1 MVHISCPNKAI
12 KGNISISG
20 SKSESNRWLIIQ
32 AILENNLSIN
42 NLSNS
47 EDTQLLQKALSVNT
61 YTEIPKKIN
70 IKHAGTAMRFLTAY
84 FSALE
89 NSNVILTGSLRM
101 KNRPIFPL
109 VDALKQM
116 GAEISY
122 LEKTGFPP
130 LAIKG
135 KNLENTKVSI
145 KGDISSQFITALM
158 LIAPKLNKKLVI
170 KFETEL
176 TSLPYIEMTKKQ
188 LEALS
193 IEVNWIKNGI
203 EIYPISKIK
212 KDKIINIE
220 SDWSSASY
228 WYSIAAISSDYSL
241 ELSDFKEISWQGDS
255 IVSNIYKE
263 YFGVKT
269 KFINDKIILSKI
281 KNHKTPKYF
290 EIDLI
295 ECPDIAQTIIISCA
309 ALKIKAKIT
318 GLQTLKIKETDRLIA
333 MKNELIKIG
342 VEAELTKNSIEIKS
356 FFTGNN
362 QAIKTY
368 NDHRMALSFATF
380 GAIQSIDIQDKNVIK
395 KSYPNFWKDMI
406 KVGFKV
412 DFIDNNI

>member
-1 MVHISCPNKAI
+1 MVRISCPNKEI
-12 KGNISISG
+12 KGKISISG
-20 SKSESNRWLIIQ
+20 SKSESNRWLILQ
-32 AILENNLSIN
+32 AILENNISIN

-47 EDTQLLQKALSVNT
+47 EDTQLLQKALTVNT
-61 YTEIPKKIN
+61 LTEIPKI
-70 IKHAGTAMRFLTAY
+70 IDVKHAGTAMRFLTAY

-89 NSNVILTGSLRM
+89 NSNVILTGSSRM

-135 KNLENTKVSI
+135 KNLENTNVSI
-145 KGDISSQFITALM
+145 KGNISSQFITALM

-193 IEVNWIKNGI
+193 IEVNWTKNGI
-203 EIYPISKIK
+203 EIHPISKTK
-212 KDKIINIE
+212 KDKIIHIE

-228 WYSIAAISSDYSL
+228 WYSIATISSNCSL
-241 ELSDFKEISWQGDS
+241 ELSDFKESSWQGDS
-255 IVSNIYKE
+255 RVSRIYKE

-269 KFINDKIILSKI
+269 EFINDKIILSKI
-281 KNHKTPKYF
+281 KNHKAPKYF
-290 EIDLI
+290 EIDLND
-295 ECPDIAQTIIISCA
+295 CPDIAQTLIISCA
-309 ALKIKAKIT
+309 ALKVKTKIT

-333 MKNELIKIG
+333 MRNELKKIG
-342 VEAELTKNSIEIKS
+342 VDTELTNNSIEIKS

-380 GAIQSIDIQDKNVIK
+380 GTIQSIDIQNENVVI

-412 DFIDNNI
+412 DFINSY

>member
-1 MVHISCPNKAI
+1 MVRISCPNKEI
-12 KGNISISG
+12 KGKISISG
-20 SKSESNRWLIIQ
+20 SKSESNRWLILQ

-61 YTEIPKKIN
+61 LTEIPKTIDV
-70 IKHAGTAMRFLTAY
+70 KHAGTAMRFLTAY
-84 FSALE
+84 FSAVE
-89 NSNVILTGSLRM
+89 NSNVILTGSSRM

-135 KNLENTKVSI
+135 KNLENTNVSI
-145 KGDISSQFITALM
+145 KGNISSQFITALM
-158 LIAPKLNKKLVI
+158 LIAPKLSKKLVI

-203 EIYPISKIK
+203 EIYPISKTE
-212 KDKIINIE
+212 KDKIIHIE

-228 WYSIAAISSDYSL
+228 WYSIAAISSDCSL
-241 ELSDFKEISWQGDS
+241 ELSDFKENGWQGDS
-255 IVSNIYKE
+255 RVSDIYKE

-269 KFINDKIILSKI
+269 EFINDKIILSKI
-281 KNHKTPKYF
+281 KKHKAPKDF
-290 EIDLI
+290 EIDLND
-295 ECPDIAQTIIISCA
+295 CPDIAQTLIISCA
-309 ALKIKAKIT
+309 ALRVKTKIT

-333 MKNELIKIG
+333 MRNELKKIG
-342 VEAELTKNSIEIKS
+342 VEAEATKNSIEIKS

-380 GAIQSIDIQDKNVIK
+380 GVVQSIDIQNENVVI

-412 DFIDNNI
+412 DFIDDY

>member
-1 MVHISCPNKAI
+1 MVRISCPNKAI
-12 KGNISISG
+12 KGKISISG
-20 SKSESNRWLIIQ
+20 SKSESNRWLILQ

-61 YTEIPKKIN
+61 LTKIPKTID

-89 NSNVILTGSLRM
+89 NSNVILTGSSRM

-116 GAEISY
+116 GAEIYY

-135 KNLENTKVSI
+135 KNLENTNVSI
-145 KGDISSQFITALM
+145 KGNISSQFITALM
-158 LIAPKLNKKLVI
+158 LIAPKLSKKLVI

-203 EIYPISKIK
+203 EIYPISKTK
-212 KDKIINIE
+212 KDKIIHIE

-228 WYSIAAISSDYSL
+228 WYSIAAISSDCSL
-241 ELSDFKEISWQGDS
+241 ELSDFKENSWQGDS
-255 IVSNIYKE
+255 RFSRIYKE

-269 KFINDKIILSKI
+269 EFINDKIILSKI
-281 KNHKTPKYF
+281 KNHKAPKYF
-290 EIDLI
+290 EIDLND
-295 ECPDIAQTIIISCA
+295 CPDIAQTLIISCA
-309 ALKIKAKIT
+309 ALRVKTKIT

-333 MKNELIKIG
+333 MRNELKKIG

-380 GAIQSIDIQDKNVIK
+380 GAVQSIDIQDENVVI

-412 DFIDNNI
+412 DFIDDY